1 MRIRT
6 IENPII
12 RDRVTFLKTS
22 AETGGEYSEVLIELH
37 PGGGNEPHYH
47 TSFTESF
54 TALEGQLGVLA
65 GSKRRLLSPGE
76 SATVPPRMVH
86 CFFNPSS
93 RVVKFKGEARPGH
106 EGLEQFAQIAYGLAR
121 DGHVNKKGY
130 PNRLSHVALLME
142 MGDVRIPG
150 PTFKLLA
157 PVLRWIARRARE
169 RGLERGL
176 VERYCT

>member
-12 RDRVTFLKTS
+12 RDTVTFLKTS
-22 AETGGEYSEVLIELH
+22 AETGGEYSEVVIEIH

-54 TALEGQLGVLA
+54 TALKGQLGVLA

-93 RVVKFKGEARPGH
+93 RVAKFKERRD
-106 EGLEQFAQIAYGLAR
+106 LA
-121 DGHVNKKGY
+121 
-130 PNRLSHVALLME
+130 
-142 MGDVRIPG
+142 
-150 PTFKLLA
+150 T
-157 PVLRWIARRARE
+157 RASSSSRKSPMDWH
-169 RGLERGL
+169 GMD
-176 VERYCT
+176 T